1 MQFSPE
7 EVVEGHN
14 SSLTDGLS
22 TAVVSSQSRIYGLN
36 KLEGEVKVQFVIR
49 IETDDYL
56 RTCPF

>member
-22 TAVVSSQSRIYGLN
+22 PAVVSSQSRIYGLN
-36 KLEGEVKVQFVIR
+36 KLEGEVKVLFRIR
-49 IETDDYL
+49 IGIDDYL
-56 RTCPF
+56 

>member
-1 MQFSPE
+1 MQFSAE

-36 KLEGEVKVQFVIR
+36 KLEGEVKVLFKIR
-49 IETDDYL
+49 VEMDDY
-56 RTCPF
+56 F